1 MMSVITILSNDDDD
15 DDVDVVKDN
24 DLDFLETGK
33 QTQAT

>member
-1 MMSVITILSNDDDD
+1 MMSVITILSNDD